1 MAVGFILIITKPG
14 YETSV
19 REALDNIALVNGRW
33 TVFGEYDLF
42 VKVEADD
49 DIDLTRCIIEE
60 VRSIDGI
67 VTTRTLIGAEV

>member
-19 REALDNIALVNGRW
+19 REALDKIALVNGRW